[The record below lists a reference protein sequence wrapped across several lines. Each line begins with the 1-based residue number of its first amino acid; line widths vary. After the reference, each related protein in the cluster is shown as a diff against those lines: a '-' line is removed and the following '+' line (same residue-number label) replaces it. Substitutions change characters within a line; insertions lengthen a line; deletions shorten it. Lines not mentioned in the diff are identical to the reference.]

1 MAMNPAM
8 LMKMMQARNQFASN
22 HPKFSA
28 FLGMIFRNGVT
39 EGTVIEISVQKPG
52 EEKIT
57 SNIRIQQSDL
67 ELLQMIKEMGM
78 NMQ

>member
-1 MAMNPAM
+1 MAMNPATI
-8 LMKMMQARNQFASN
+8 MKMMQAKNQFTAN

-28 FLGMIFRNGVT
+28 FLGMIFRSGIT

-57 SNIRIQQSDL
+57 SNIKVMQSDL
-67 ELLQMIKEMGM
+67 DLLQSIKEMG
-78 NMQ
+78 NTF